1 MIQSMTGYSNLAYNF
16 AEKKIF
22 IEIKTLNSKNIDINL
37 KLASQYKELEYEIR
51 KILTNSLNRGKID
64 CTITVEE
71 EILEEKNLF
80 NEKNIEKYFFDIQN
94 ICNNLKIDIP
104 KNIIADIIKMPDVCT
119 KEEITLS
126 EEEVTFFFINLQSTI
141 DRCINFRNEEG
152 NILIKSIIINIEKIQ
167 SLLNLIPKY
176 ETERILQ
183 IKERIL
189 QNYYELKKDFQID
202 ENKIEQE
209 LFFYIE
215 KIDIN
220 EEKIRLKKHCDFF
233 IESVQNCDSCGK
245 KINFICQEIGREIN
259 TLGSKA
265 NHFEIQKIVVEM
277 KEELEKIK
285 EQIANIL

>member
-80 NEKNIEKYFFDIQN
+80 NEKNIEKYYFDIQN